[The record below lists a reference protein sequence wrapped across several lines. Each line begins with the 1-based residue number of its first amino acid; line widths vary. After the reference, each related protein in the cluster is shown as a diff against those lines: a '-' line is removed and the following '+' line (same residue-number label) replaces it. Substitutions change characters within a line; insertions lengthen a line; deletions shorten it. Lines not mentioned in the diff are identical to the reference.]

1 MTKLRLDGEFR
12 DEVSKFWKIEKIKL
26 DQIVPSPE
34 VMSKN
39 GTVSTGKM
47 FGVLLM
53 FEHWKGL
60 SQKISHNVY
69 KCITII
75 KNVNRNLSLTRF
87 KSTKVDE

>member
-1 MTKLRLDGEFR
+1 MTKLRLDREFR
-12 DEVSKFWKIEKIKL
+12 DEVSKFWKIEKNKL

-60 SQKISHNVY
+60 SQKYLIMS
-69 KCITII
+69 I
-75 KNVNRNLSLTRF
+75 LS
-87 KSTKVDE
+87 